1 MKHIIIGL
9 ASFAFL
15 FGISLTIISAQ
26 EQIPRDEFIRITENA
41 LDAIDKLE
49 TIFSSTG
56 STKMEAR
63 MAQNDLKTALK
74 KYDRYE
80 SYKKTKAQ
88 DEIIISI
95 LMADFAYMPM
105 VMTGSVDEK
114 LFNDAKTYAQEARD
128 LFGKYKQKKK

>member
-9 ASFAFL
+9 TSFAFL
-15 FGISLTIISAQ
+15 FCISLTIISAQ
-26 EQIPRDEFIRITENA
+26 EQMPRDEFIRITENA
-41 LDAIDKLE
+41 LDALDKLE

-88 DEIIISI
+88 NEIIVSIS
-95 LMADFAYMPM
+95 MADFAYMPM

-114 LFNDAKTYAQEARD
+114 LFNDAKTSAQKARD
-128 LFGKYKQKKK
+128 QFGKYKQKKK